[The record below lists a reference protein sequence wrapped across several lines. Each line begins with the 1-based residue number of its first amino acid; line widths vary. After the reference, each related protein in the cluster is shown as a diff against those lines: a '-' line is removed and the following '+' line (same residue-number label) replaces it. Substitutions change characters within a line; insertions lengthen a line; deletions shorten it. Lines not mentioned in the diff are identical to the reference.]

1 MPTTGTGEEHGRQ
14 IRQRQARAHTSHFP
28 ENSQAHVHPVRAGH
42 HLQDITAAASSE
54 QSRSPPL
61 PPEPTLPA
69 RCAPTCTITALLPR
83 CKMAAG
89 PRSAPPGMPR
99 GALHAEITS
108 PGMQRARW
116 DSLHCACVPVTS
128 LKRDE
133 PLPVGAAAAGRRD
146 AAVAGSRD
154 LARARVPAAGARP
167 ALAPRP
173 AAQPGDGAG
182 AARAHR
188 GAVGA
193 RRRDARLR
201 GAGERR
207 GRAAVGGSAG

>member
-1 MPTTGTGEEHGRQ
+1 
-14 IRQRQARAHTSHFP
+14 
-28 ENSQAHVHPVRAGH
+28 
-42 HLQDITAAASSE
+42 
-54 QSRSPPL
+54 
-61 PPEPTLPA
+61 
-69 RCAPTCTITALLPR
+69 
-83 CKMAAG
+83 
-89 PRSAPPGMPR
+89 MPR

>member
-1 MPTTGTGEEHGRQ
+1 
-14 IRQRQARAHTSHFP
+14 
-28 ENSQAHVHPVRAGH
+28 
-42 HLQDITAAASSE
+42 
-54 QSRSPPL
+54 
-61 PPEPTLPA
+61 
-69 RCAPTCTITALLPR
+69 
-83 CKMAAG
+83 MAAG

-99 GALHAEITS
+99 GALHAVITS

-207 GRAAVGGSAG
+207 GRVWPRCSGQRAAPWQAAANSQSRGVFPERAAGGYSWVLPDSPCTCRPAPQYAARQGSPLRGSYPTAGFPRAPTGVRCRGDRS

>member
-1 MPTTGTGEEHGRQ
+1 MLS
-14 IRQRQARAHTSHFP
+14 A
-28 ENSQAHVHPVRAGH
+28 
-42 HLQDITAAASSE
+42 
-54 QSRSPPL
+54 SPPRA
-61 PPEPTLPA
+61 EP
-69 RCAPTCTITALLPR
+69 R
-83 CKMAAG
+83 
-89 PRSAPPGMPR
+89 
-99 GALHAEITS
+99 AETTP
-108 PGMQRARW
+108 PGMQRARVGR
-116 DSLHCACVPVTS
+116 LRRAVAPVTS
-128 LKRDE
+128 LTRDDSP
-133 PLPVGAAAAGRRD
+133 PLSPPFLLARRRRRD

-154 LARARVPAAGARP
+154 LARARVPAAGTRP

-207 GRAAVGGSAG
+207 GRAAAGGSAG